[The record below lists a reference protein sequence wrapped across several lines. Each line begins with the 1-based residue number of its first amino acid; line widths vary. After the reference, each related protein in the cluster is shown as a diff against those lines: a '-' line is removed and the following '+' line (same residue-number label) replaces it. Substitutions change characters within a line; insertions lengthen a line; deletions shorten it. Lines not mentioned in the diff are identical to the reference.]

1 MTCLLQHAG
10 RLRVQSGYAGMHA
23 WYGTTHEQPAI
34 KAPICGKCRDKA
46 GHTVIGKQA
55 YRDGKL
61 QHLSVGL
68 HGLISQ
74 AIAHAALQ
82 ECVVGHTVWPQ
93 ACFLQ
98 LCKPARPSAWSK
110 GFPQGHAH
118 MA

>member
-1 MTCLLQHAG
+1 MQADYQCSL
-10 RLRVQSGYAGMHA
+10 SMHA
-23 WYGTTHEQPAI
+23 WYSTTHEQSASKAAI
-34 KAPICGKCRDKA
+34 FETGRSKQVLGR
-46 GHTVIGKQA
+46 QA

-61 QHLSVGL
+61 HHLSVGL

-98 LCKPARPSAWSK
+98 LCKPALPSA
-110 GFPQGHAH
+110 
-118 MA
+118 